1 MCLRGSRIPRGKI
14 LKQKERIMMKRTEF
28 WKGFGGGF
36 AALLLLI
43 CLCMTAFAASNRTIE
58 VEDGVGISI
67 NGAVFIPKDAAG
79 KQVPVFI
86 YNGTTYAP
94 VRAIGEAMGLDVQY
108 DAANQMV
115 QLTTQDRILAQ
126 DGSAGSY
133 ISNDRAKEIALQD
146 SGVKLEDAIFLKVK
160 LERKDGRF
168 QYDVEFYS
176 GSSEYEYE
184 IDAATGKI
192 LSSDRELEDFI
203 VTPSTGSG
211 ETITAERAKEIALSD
226 AGVSASNAVFKK
238 VKLDWDDGRPE
249 YEVEFY
255 AGSMEYEYEIDART
269 GKIISREIERRH

>member
-1 MCLRGSRIPRGKI
+1 
-14 LKQKERIMMKRTEF
+14 
-28 WKGFGGGF
+28 
-36 AALLLLI
+36 
-43 CLCMTAFAASNRTIE
+43 
-58 VEDGVGISI
+58 
-67 NGAVFIPKDAAG
+67 
-79 KQVPVFI
+79 
-86 YNGTTYAP
+86 
-94 VRAIGEAMGLDVQY
+94 MGLDVQY